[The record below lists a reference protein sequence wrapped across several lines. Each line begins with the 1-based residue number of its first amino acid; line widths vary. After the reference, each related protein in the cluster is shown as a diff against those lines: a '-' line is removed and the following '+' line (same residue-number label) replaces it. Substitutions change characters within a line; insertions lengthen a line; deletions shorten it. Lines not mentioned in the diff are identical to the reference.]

1 MMNNKTAEEI
11 PLEAKGALE
20 MPEKDKKLKKKKE
33 DEKEPV
39 ETNGQEAQEAD
50 EAAKEVQQEKIEE
63 LNKKIAELEK
73 EVEKQKD
80 LFQRTAAEY
89 DNYRKRT
96 AKEKE
101 QIYSDAKMATV
112 KEFLGVYDNLERAVA
127 QEGDDDSPHKK
138 GMEMIFHQLEEILKK
153 MGVEKI
159 DAAGKPFDPDQHS
172 AVMHIEDETLEP
184 NTVAEVFQQGFTLG
198 GRVIRFAVV
207 KVAN

>member
-1 MMNNKTAEEI
+1 MSEEWNQEEKKAEETAGAGEGHKEEKKCKKNKKGTVTCTVE
-11 PLEAKGALE
+11 EA
-20 MPEKDKKLKKKKE
+20 EKMEQL
-33 DEKEPV
+33 
-39 ETNGQEAQEAD
+39 
-50 EAAKEVQQEKIEE
+50 AKE
-63 LNKKIAELEK
+63 LETM
-73 EVEKQKD
+73 KD
-80 LFQRTAAEY
+80 QYLRLAAEY

>member
-1 MMNNKTAEEI
+1 MSEEWNQEEKKAEETAGAGEVHKEEKKCKKNKKGTVTFTVE
-11 PLEAKGALE
+11 EA
-20 MPEKDKKLKKKKE
+20 EKMEQL
-33 DEKEPV
+33 
-39 ETNGQEAQEAD
+39 
-50 EAAKEVQQEKIEE
+50 AKELETMKDQY
-63 LNKKIAELEK
+63 LRLAE
-73 EVEKQKD
+73 
-80 LFQRTAAEY
+80 EY
-89 DNYRKRT
+89 DNYSKRT

-112 KEFLGVYDNLERAVA
+112 KEFLGVYDNLERAVT

>member
-1 MMNNKTAEEI
+1 MPLTVPLTPIPIVQKPCPENQPAPEAECAQ
-11 PLEAKGALE
+11 P
-20 MPEKDKKLKKKKE
+20 KE
-33 DEKEPV
+33 DWKE
-39 ETNGQEAQEAD
+39 QY
-50 EAAKEVQQEKIEE
+50 QQ
-63 LNKKIAELEK
+63 LNDKYIRVL
-73 EVEKQKD
+73 
-80 LFQRTAAEY
+80 AEY